1 LDEKEIARRLL
12 RNFGIRIEPE
22 MSAYARRQLER
33 DASESSFAIMG
44 AHARTG
50 VPLRTMIDTARLRAN
65 ASASD
70 IITTIDEISRGTY

>member
-1 LDEKEIARRLL
+1 MEEKEIARRLL

-33 DASESSFAIMG
+33 ADAASFPIMG

-50 VPLRTMIDTARLRAN
+50 VPLRTIIDGSTLRASR
-65 ASASD
+65 AVGE
-70 IITTIDEISRGTY
+70 EIARDTY